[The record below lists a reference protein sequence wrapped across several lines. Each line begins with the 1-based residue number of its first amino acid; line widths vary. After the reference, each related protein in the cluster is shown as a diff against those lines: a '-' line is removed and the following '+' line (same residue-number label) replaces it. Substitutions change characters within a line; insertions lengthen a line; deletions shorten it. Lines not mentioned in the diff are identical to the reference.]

1 VSLERSN
8 IVMLLRLSGV
18 VKKVK
23 TPLKMFLKMVTHS
36 HLRWYTCGVG
46 TFGKGLKKWLMDMV
60 CGGSWNEILL

>member
-1 VSLERSN
+1 
-8 IVMLLRLSGV
+8 MLLRLSGV

-46 TFGKGLKKWLMDMV
+46 TFVEEMVDGHGLW
-60 CGGSWNEILL
+60 WILE